1 MRVLFLTNI
10 ISPYRV
16 SFFRKLSAI
25 EGIDL
30 LVVHGFNRNETGRS
44 SVEAKTALPFLTAQ
58 VKNIEVRFGLFIIR
72 WQSGAFKIM
81 HAYKPE
87 VIFILGISGT
97 LSNWVVGLWARLF
110 KIKIIMW
117 TCGWEAQSKDSLSYL
132 LKKQLMSL
140 YYQLPHKML
149 VYSTKAKNYLQGI
162 RVRGNKITVC
172 YNGIE
177 IEKNLALESE
187 IRNEANRLREE
198 ENVGVKTLFLY
209 VGGMSREKRVDLL
222 LDAYSRLNN
231 KDDIM
236 LWLVGDGPEIQFI
249 KEKARHLN
257 LSNIKFLGRI
267 IEHVDKYFAAADFFV
282 LPGIGGLALNQAMFW
297 GVPCI
302 CSEADGTEDDLVFE
316 YVTGFRFKANDVESL
331 TDTMMRAIQTKR
343 AGYKKKMGQK
353 SKELITQ
360 RSNVD
365 QMILAFHKA
374 ILYFK

>member
-1 MRVLFLTNI
+1 M
-10 ISPYRV
+10 
-16 SFFRKLSAI
+16 I

-30 LVVHGFNRNETGRS
+30 LVVHGFNNKETGRS

-58 VKNIEVRFGLFIIR
+58 VKNIEVRFGPFIIR
-72 WQSGAFKIM
+72 WQSGALKIM

-97 LSNWVVGLWARLF
+97 LSNWIIGLWARLF

-117 TCGWEAQSKDSLSYL
+117 TCGWEAQRKDSLSYL
-132 LKKQLMSL
+132 LKKQLMYL

-198 ENVGVKTLFLY
+198 ENIGIKTLFLY
-209 VGGMSREKRVDLL
+209 VGGMLREKRVDIL

-236 LWLVGDGPEIQFI
+236 LWLVGDGPEMQFI
-249 KEKARHLN
+249 KDKARHLN

-316 YVTGFRFKANDVESL
+316 YVTGFRFKPNDVESL

-343 AGYKKKMGQK
+343 AGYTKKMGQK

-365 QMILAFHKA
+365 QMILTFHKA